1 MFIGMLHMQNGQISF
16 NRTLMTFTSIIASIS
31 YFFYVIVLIGI
42 SLHYFSLVEKK
53 EATGLMEKLET
64 I

>member
-1 MFIGMLHMQNGQISF
+1 
-16 NRTLMTFTSIIASIS
+16 MTITSIIASIS
-31 YFFYVIVLIGI
+31 YLFYAIVLIGI